1 MTVAPVLHASAAK
14 GTAWPLLIS
23 LPRRIVAVLLLVAS
37 SPVWLVTGGM
47 VLASV
52 GRPLLF
58 RQTRCGL
65 NTRPFTLCKFRTMN
79 DLRDSR
85 GELLPDVLRQTPL
98 TGTLRR
104 FRLDELPQLL
114 SIARG
119 DMAFLGP
126 RPLLPAS
133 IAALGE
139 LGRLRCSVLPGLS
152 GWAQV
157 NGNTRLSD
165 REKLALDLWYIQHR
179 SLLLD
184 CRIVA
189 MTAVTLVLGER
200 RNETALALARNLL
213 SRRSTVRTARAPQ

>member
-1 MTVAPVLHASAAK
+1 MSVSPAIRESLVNGAAWPFLMSMARRTVA
-14 GTAWPLLIS
+14 
-23 LPRRIVAVLLLVAS
+23 VALLVVTL
-37 SPVWLVTGGM
+37 PVWFVTGGL
-47 VLASV
+47 VVACV

-65 NTRPFTLCKFRTMN
+65 NTLPFTLCKFRTMH

-85 GELLPDVLRQTPL
+85 GELLPDVLRQTRL
-98 TGTLRR
+98 TATLRR

-114 SIARG
+114 SIAAG

-133 IAALGE
+133 IAGLGD

-157 NGNTRLSD
+157 NGNTRLSEI
-165 REKLALDLWYIQHR
+165 EKLALDLWYIKHR

-184 CRIVA
+184 CRILA
-189 MTAVTLVLGER
+189 MTMVTLFLGER
-200 RNETALALARNLL
+200 RNEAALARARDLILPL
-213 SRRSTVRTARAPQ
+213 SAVAPERTPR